1 MSNFTNNTQAGFS
14 VIKNDIFNCKD
25 LSFEVKGIY
34 CFLISKP
41 TGWSFSAKKIS
52 SQTKESE
59 GVVKRLLKELEAAG
73 LLIRTKTKGDTG
85 LFNGVKYEVVL
96 YENQENTSDCSMVT
110 KSTNGESTIGKSI
123 SGKSTNIRST
133 NNRIT
138 NYSNT
143 NKENSET
150 LFSEFDNLENKETQT
165 GKQKPTRQSEEAEYK
180 KMLMTE
186 AGVSEE
192 VIDEYIVLRKRKKA
206 SLGKIAATRLIKEIK
221 KCPLPPDEIIGK
233 CLERGW
239 VGFEASWLMPKPQ
252 NNNFGGNN
260 NGGSFD
266 VNNPGFQTNR

>member
-14 VIKNDIFNCKD
+14 IIKNDIFNCKD
-25 LSFEVKGIY
+25 LSFEVKGMY

-59 GVVKRLLKELEAAG
+59 GVVKRLLKELEVAG

-96 YENQENTSDCSMVT
+96 YENQENTSDCSVVT
-110 KSTNGESTIGKSI
+110 KSTNGESTVGKSI
-123 SGKSTNIRST
+123 GGKATNIRST

-150 LFSEFDNLENKETQT
+150 LFSEPIK
-165 GKQKPTRQSEEAEYK
+165 KSSSIKKQSEEAEYK
-180 KMLMTE
+180 SRLMLE

-192 VIDEYIVLRKRKKA
+192 VADEYIVLRKRKKA

-260 NGGSFD
+260 NGGNFD